1 MNAWVQAMGLDA
13 LKPLLAAM
21 LLPPVPWLLLVL
33 LGGWQ
38 MTRRRWL
45 GWLLLLAGT
54 GLIWAS
60 STSLVADWLGQSLLK
75 TPPALRD
82 PRVLLQQPRPAG
94 DTLIVVLGAGRYAGA
109 EYDRVTLNTLAME
122 RLRYGIWLSRQTG
135 FAVVFTGGLS
145 PGARPPTEG
154 AMAERVAREEF
165 RHPLAWIEE
174 RSRDTHENALYTVD
188 MLRERRVGR
197 IVLVTHG
204 LHQPRAL
211 GHFRRARDAAGL
223 DFDIVPAPVG
233 INEKGP
239 QRLLSD
245 YYPTP
250 GGITR
255 VRYALRE
262 WLGLLAGA

>member
-1 MNAWVQAMGLDA
+1 MNAWVQAMGLDTM
-13 LKPLLAAM
+13 KPLLAAL

-38 MTRRRWL
+38 MSRRRWL
-45 GWLLLLAGT
+45 GWLLLLSGA

-60 STSLVADWLGQSLLK
+60 STSVVADWLGQSLLK
-75 TPPALRD
+75 VPPPLRD
-82 PRVLLQQPRPAG
+82 PQVLLQPPRPAG
-94 DTLIVVLGAGRYAGA
+94 DTVIVVLGGGRYAGA
-109 EYDRVTLNTLAME
+109 EYDRVTLNTLSME

-135 FAVVFTGGLS
+135 FPVAFTGGVS
-145 PGARPPTEG
+145 PGSRPPTEG

-174 RSRDTHENALYTVD
+174 RSRDTHENALFTVD
-188 MLRERRVGR
+188 LLRNRHVGR
-197 IVLVTHG
+197 IVLVTHD
-204 LHQPRAL
+204 LHLPRAL
-211 GHFRRARDAAGL
+211 GHFRRARDGAGL
-223 DFDIVPAPVG
+223 AFDIVPAPVG

-239 QRLLSD
+239 TRLASD
-245 YYPTP
+245 FYPTP
-250 GGITR
+250 GGIAQ